1 MNFTQLLRILW
12 ARRRLVV
19 GTTLGAFVLAVA
31 AHLVLPSTYI
41 ATTSLVV
48 DTKGTDPLT
57 GVNGP
62 SQAAAA
68 VLATQV
74 DVITSRAVAL
84 KVVDELKLTQ
94 NPPDGEERSRDAWA
108 NSLLQNITVKPGAD
122 SNVLRIKFE
131 APEPVFAAAVVNAF
145 ANAYV
150 QKNLDLKLDPAKR
163 QSAWFDEQ
171 LRGMRGNVENER
183 QDLSEFQR
191 KNGIIAA
198 EERLD
203 VENTRLEG
211 ISAQLVIA
219 QRNEQEAQARL
230 RQANSSMANDSLSES
245 PDILSSG
252 LLQSMKNDL
261 TRAEGRLAELG
272 TRYDRNHPQ
281 IISATAEVSALR
293 DKIQAE
299 IGRAKGSLGQAVQIA
314 QQQVASLQQAFDEQK
329 LSILQLK
336 RQRDELA
343 VRNREVDT
351 AQGAYDQAMQRANQL
366 RMESQFSQTSIAVLD
381 QALPPTGPGGLGLLL
396 TAVLALVFG
405 SILGASVGLLL
416 EMVDRRIRAGDELL
430 QLSGIEVLAEIPHL
444 RASFKSGKPRLLA
457 GRKALL
463 EVEPAR

>member
-1 MNFTQLLRILW
+1 MSFTQLLRMLW
-12 ARRRLVV
+12 ARRRLVA
-19 GTTLGAFVLAVA
+19 GTTIAAFALAVA
-31 AHLVLPSTYI
+31 AHLAMPSTYI

-48 DTKGTDPLT
+48 DTKGIDPLT
-57 GVNGP
+57 GANGP

-94 NPPDGEERSRDAWA
+94 LPDYEERSRDSWA
-108 NSLLQNITVKPGAD
+108 NNLLQSLTVKPASD

-131 APEPVFAAAVVNAF
+131 APDPVFAAAVVNSF

-171 LRGMRGNVENER
+171 LRSMRGNVESGREE
-183 QDLSEFQR
+183 LSEFQR
-191 KNGIIAA
+191 KNGILAA

-203 VENTRLEG
+203 VENARLEG
-211 ISAQLVIA
+211 LSAQLVVA
-219 QRNEQEAQARL
+219 QRDAQEAQARL

-245 PDILSSG
+245 PDILNNG

-281 IISATAEVSALR
+281 IISATAELRALR
-293 DKIQAE
+293 EKIQAE
-299 IGRAKGSLGQAVQIA
+299 IGRAKGSLGQSVQIA
-314 QQQVASLQQAFDEQK
+314 QQQVASLQHAFDEQK

-343 VRNREVDT
+343 VRSREVDT

-366 RMESQFSQTSIAVLD
+366 RLESQLSQTSIAVLD
-381 QALPPTGPGGLGLLL
+381 QALPPSSPAGLGLLL
-396 TAVLALVFG
+396 TGVLALVFG
-405 SILGASVGLLL
+405 SILGAAVGLLL
-416 EMVDRRIRAGDELL
+416 EMVDRRIRGGDELL

-444 RASFKSGKPRLLA
+444 RASFKSGKPRLLL